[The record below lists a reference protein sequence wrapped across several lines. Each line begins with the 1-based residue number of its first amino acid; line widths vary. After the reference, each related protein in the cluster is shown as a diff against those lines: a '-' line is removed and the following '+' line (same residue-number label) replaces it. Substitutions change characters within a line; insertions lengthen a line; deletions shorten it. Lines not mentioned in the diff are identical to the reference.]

1 MVVDREAIPQDIYP
15 WEIFIENRKVI
26 DSSDLT
32 LYINSLV
39 DATLCPPDELV
50 VMAIS
55 PNLCDWPH
63 PGDPGYRSAEYEAQK
78 QSAKPSG

>member
-1 MVVDREAIPQDIYP
+1 MVVDCESIPKDTYP

-39 DATLCPPDELV
+39 DATLCPGQSD
-50 VMAIS
+50 S
-55 PNLCDWPH
+55 D
-63 PGDPGYRSAEYEAQK
+63 GDRPQLMQLA
-78 QSAKPSG
+78 PSQ